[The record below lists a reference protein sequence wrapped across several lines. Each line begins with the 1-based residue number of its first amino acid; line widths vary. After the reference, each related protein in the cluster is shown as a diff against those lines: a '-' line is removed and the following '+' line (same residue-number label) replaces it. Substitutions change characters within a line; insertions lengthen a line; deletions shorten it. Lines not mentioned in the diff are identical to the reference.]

1 MTSRA
6 DGELSRERFRFMI
19 FLSAC
24 AHALLV
30 LGVGFTYLTD
40 ANDEATIE
48 VTLAQYRSQIQ
59 PDDADFI
66 AQENQTGSGSQ
77 DEATVPSS
85 PFLSDL
91 NDADINEVRPAPEAQ
106 VLNETPEQPKLT
118 TLTSINAEQVIAQQ
132 RNAPEQEEKQA
143 LSEQSSSEEISL
155 AIASLQAQL
164 DLQQQAFARQPR
176 KYTLSSASAR
186 KSHEASYLDSWR
198 RRVEAV
204 GNINYPVQARQQQVY
219 GNVRML
225 IALNTSGQISE
236 TRIIQSSGESLLDQA
251 AVDIVNLAAPF
262 EPFPE
267 ELKAEADILEIVR
280 TFRFHEGNTLS
291 SY

>member
-1 MTSRA
+1 MASGA

-77 DEATVPSS
+77 HEATVPSS

-106 VLNETPEQPKLT
+106 VLNETPKQPKLT

-225 IALNTSGQISE
+225 IALNASGQISE

-267 ELKAEADILEIVR
+267 ELKAETDILEIVR

>member
-1 MTSRA
+1 MASGA
-6 DGELSRERFRFMI
+6 DGELSKERFRFMI

-30 LGVGFTYLTD
+30 LGVGFTYLTH
-40 ANDEATIE
+40 ANNEATIE

-106 VLNETPEQPKLT
+106 VLNETPEQPNLT
-118 TLTSINAEQVIAQQ
+118 ALTSINAEQVIAQQ

-225 IALNTSGQISE
+225 IALNASGQISE

>member
-1 MTSRA
+1 MASGA

-77 DEATVPSS
+77 HEATVPSS

-118 TLTSINAEQVIAQQ
+118 ALTSINAEQVIAQQ

-225 IALNTSGQISE
+225 IALNASGQISE

>member
-1 MTSRA
+1 MVSGA

-40 ANDEATIE
+40 TNNEATIE

-59 PDDADFI
+59 PNDADFI

-77 DEATVPSS
+77 HEATVPSS

-106 VLNETPEQPKLT
+106 VLNETPEQPNLT
-118 TLTSINAEQVIAQQ
+118 ALTSINAEQVIAQQ

-176 KYTLSSASAR
+176 KYTLSFASAR

-225 IALNTSGQISE
+225 IALNASGQISE

>member
-1 MTSRA
+1 MTSGA
-6 DGELSRERFRFMI
+6 AGELSRERFRFMI

-40 ANDEATIE
+40 ANDESSIE

-77 DEATVPSS
+77 DETTVPSS
-85 PFLSDL
+85 PFMSDL
-91 NDADINEVRPAPEAQ
+91 NDVDINEVRPAHEAQ
-106 VLNETPEQPKLT
+106 VLNETPEQPNLT
-118 TLTSINAEQVIAQQ
+118 ALYSINAEQAVAQQ
-132 RNAPEQEEKQA
+132 RDMPEQEEKQA

-164 DLQQQAFARQPR
+164 DLQQQALARQPR

-204 GNINYPVQARQQQVY
+204 GNINYPIKARQQQVY

-225 IALNTSGQISE
+225 ISLNASGQISE
-236 TRIIQSSGESLLDQA
+236 IRIIQSSGESLLDQA

>member
-1 MTSRA
+1 M
-6 DGELSRERFRFMI
+6 
-19 FLSAC
+19 
-24 AHALLV
+24 
-30 LGVGFTYLTD
+30 GFTYLAD
-40 ANDEATIE
+40 ANNEATIE

-77 DEATVPSS
+77 HEATVPSS

-106 VLNETPEQPKLT
+106 VLNETPEQPNLT
-118 TLTSINAEQVIAQQ
+118 ALTSINAEQVIAQQ
-132 RNAPEQEEKQA
+132 RNAPEVEEKQA

-176 KYTLSSASAR
+176 KYTVSSASAR

-204 GNINYPVQARQQQVY
+204 GNINYPIKARQQQVY

-225 IALNTSGQISE
+225 ISLNASGQISE

>member
-1 MTSRA
+1 MVSGA
-6 DGELSRERFRFMI
+6 DGELSRERFRFMV

-40 ANDEATIE
+40 ANNEATIE

-77 DEATVPSS
+77 HEATVPSS

-106 VLNETPEQPKLT
+106 VLNETPEQPNLT
-118 TLTSINAEQVIAQQ
+118 ALTSINAEQVIAQQ

-225 IALNTSGQISE
+225 IALNASGQISE

>member
-1 MTSRA
+1 MVSGA

-40 ANDEATIE
+40 ANNEATIE

-77 DEATVPSS
+77 HEATVPSS

-106 VLNETPEQPKLT
+106 VLNETPEQPNLT
-118 TLTSINAEQVIAQQ
+118 ALTSINAEQVIAQQ

-225 IALNTSGQISE
+225 IALNASGQISE

-280 TFRFHEGNTLS
+280 TFRFHEGNKLS

>member
-1 MTSRA
+1 MTSGA

-24 AHALLV
+24 AHALFV

-40 ANDEATIE
+40 ANDESSIE
-48 VTLAQYRSQIQ
+48 VILAQYHSQIQ

-77 DEATVPSS
+77 DETTVPSS
-85 PFLSDL
+85 PFMSDL
-91 NDADINEVRPAPEAQ
+91 NDADINEVRPAHEAQ
-106 VLNETPEQPKLT
+106 VLNETPEQPNLT
-118 TLTSINAEQVIAQQ
+118 ALYSINAEQAVAQQ
-132 RNAPEQEEKQA
+132 REMPEQEEKQA

-155 AIASLQAQL
+155 AIASLRTQL

-204 GNINYPVQARQQQVY
+204 GNINYPIKARQQQVY

-225 IALNTSGQISE
+225 ISLNASGQISE
-236 TRIIQSSGESLLDQA
+236 IRIIQSSGESLLDQA

>member
-1 MTSRA
+1 M
-6 DGELSRERFRFMI
+6 
-19 FLSAC
+19 SAC

-40 ANDEATIE
+40 ANDESSIE
-48 VTLAQYRSQIQ
+48 VILAQYHSQIQ

-77 DEATVPSS
+77 DETTVPSS
-85 PFLSDL
+85 PFMSDL
-91 NDADINEVRPAPEAQ
+91 NDADINEVRPAHEAQ
-106 VLNETPEQPKLT
+106 VLNETPEQPNLT
-118 TLTSINAEQVIAQQ
+118 ALYSINAEQAVAQQ
-132 RNAPEQEEKQA
+132 RDMPEQEEKQA

-155 AIASLQAQL
+155 AIASLRTQL

-204 GNINYPVQARQQQVY
+204 GNINYPIKARQQQVY
-219 GNVRML
+219 GNVRC
-225 IALNTSGQISE
+225 
-236 TRIIQSSGESLLDQA
+236 
-251 AVDIVNLAAPF
+251 
-262 EPFPE
+262 
-267 ELKAEADILEIVR
+267 
-280 TFRFHEGNTLS
+280 
-291 SY
+291 

>member
-1 MTSRA
+1 MVSGA

-40 ANDEATIE
+40 ANNEATIE

-77 DEATVPSS
+77 HEATVPSS

-106 VLNETPEQPKLT
+106 VLNETPEQPNLT
-118 TLTSINAEQVIAQQ
+118 ALTSINAEQVIAQQ

-143 LSEQSSSEEISL
+143 LSEQSNSEEISL

-225 IALNTSGQISE
+225 IALNASGQISE

>member
-1 MTSRA
+1 MASGA

-40 ANDEATIE
+40 ANNEATIE

-77 DEATVPSS
+77 HEATVPSS

-106 VLNETPEQPKLT
+106 VLNETPEQPNLT
-118 TLTSINAEQVIAQQ
+118 ALTSINAEQVIAQQ

-225 IALNTSGQISE
+225 IALNASGQISE

>member
-1 MTSRA
+1 
-6 DGELSRERFRFMI
+6 MI

-40 ANDEATIE
+40 ANNEATIE

-106 VLNETPEQPKLT
+106 VLNETPEQPNLT
-118 TLTSINAEQVIAQQ
+118 ALTSINAEQVIAQQ

-225 IALNTSGQISE
+225 IALNASGQISE

>member
-1 MTSRA
+1 
-6 DGELSRERFRFMI
+6 MI

-40 ANDEATIE
+40 ANDESSIE

-77 DEATVPSS
+77 DEITVPSS
-85 PFLSDL
+85 PFMSDL

-106 VLNETPEQPKLT
+106 VLNKTPEQPNLT
-118 TLTSINAEQVIAQQ
+118 ALSSINAEQAVAQQ
-132 RNAPEQEEKQA
+132 RDMPEQEEKQA

-176 KYTLSSASAR
+176 KYTVSSASAR

-204 GNINYPVQARQQQVY
+204 GNINYPIKARQQQVY

-225 IALNTSGQISE
+225 ISLNASGQISE

>member
-1 MTSRA
+1 MASGA

-77 DEATVPSS
+77 DEATAPSS
-85 PFLSDL
+85 PFLSEL

-225 IALNTSGQISE
+225 IALNASGQISE

-251 AVDIVNLAAPF
+251 AVEIVNLAAPF

>member
-1 MTSRA
+1 MASGA
-6 DGELSRERFRFMI
+6 DGELSRERFRFMM

-186 KSHEASYLDSWR
+186 KSHEASYLDLWR

-225 IALNTSGQISE
+225 IALNASGQISE

>member
-1 MTSRA
+1 MTSGA

-40 ANDEATIE
+40 ANDESSIE

-77 DEATVPSS
+77 DETTVPSS
-85 PFLSDL
+85 PFMSDL

-106 VLNETPEQPKLT
+106 VLNKTPEQPNLT
-118 TLTSINAEQVIAQQ
+118 ALSSINAEQAVAQQ
-132 RNAPEQEEKQA
+132 RDMPEQEEKQA

-204 GNINYPVQARQQQVY
+204 GNINYPIKARQQQVY

-225 IALNTSGQISE
+225 ISLNASGQISE

>member
-1 MTSRA
+1 MTSGA

-40 ANDEATIE
+40 ANDESSIE

-85 PFLSDL
+85 PFISDL
-91 NDADINEVRPAPEAQ
+91 NDADINEVRPAPEAH
-106 VLNETPEQPKLT
+106 VLNETPEQPNLT
-118 TLTSINAEQVIAQQ
+118 ALSSINTEQAVAQQ
-132 RNAPEQEEKQA
+132 RDMPEQEEKQA

-164 DLQQQAFARQPR
+164 DLQQQALARQPR

-204 GNINYPVQARQQQVY
+204 GNINYPIKARQQQVY

-225 IALNTSGQISE
+225 ISLNASGQISE

>member
-1 MTSRA
+1 MTSGA

-40 ANDEATIE
+40 ANDESSIE
-48 VTLAQYRSQIQ
+48 VTLAQYHSQIQ

-77 DEATVPSS
+77 DETTVPSS
-85 PFLSDL
+85 PFMSDL
-91 NDADINEVRPAPEAQ
+91 NDADINEVRPAHEAQ
-106 VLNETPEQPKLT
+106 VLNETPEQPNLT
-118 TLTSINAEQVIAQQ
+118 ALSSINAEQAVAQQ
-132 RNAPEQEEKQA
+132 RDMPEQEEKQA

-204 GNINYPVQARQQQVY
+204 GNINYPIKARQQQVY

-225 IALNTSGQISE
+225 ISLNASGQISE

>member
-1 MTSRA
+1 MAHGA
-6 DGELSRERFRFMI
+6 DGELSRERFRFMV

-30 LGVGFTYLTD
+30 LGVGFTYLGD
-40 ANDEATIE
+40 ANDESSIE

-66 AQENQTGSGSQ
+66 AQENQTGSGSK

-85 PFLSDL
+85 PFMPDF
-91 NDADINEVRPAPEAQ
+91 NDADINEVLPTPVAQ
-106 VLNETPEQPKLT
+106 VLNETLEQPALT
-118 TLTSINAEQVIAQQ
+118 ALSSINGEQVIAQQ
-132 RNAPEQEEKQA
+132 RDTPEQEEKRA
-143 LSEQSSSEEISL
+143 PTEQSSSEEISL

-164 DLQQQAFARQPR
+164 DLQKQAFARQPR

-204 GNINYPVQARQQQVY
+204 GNINYPIQARQRQVY

-225 IALNTSGQISE
+225 ISLNALGQISE

>member
-1 MTSRA
+1 MASGA

-40 ANDEATIE
+40 ANNEATIE

-77 DEATVPSS
+77 HEATVPSS

-155 AIASLQAQL
+155 AIAILQAQL

-225 IALNTSGQISE
+225 IALNASGQISE

>member
-1 MTSRA
+1 MVPEA
-6 DGELSRERFRFMI
+6 DGELSRERFRFMV

-24 AHALLV
+24 AHALIV
-30 LGVGFTYLTD
+30 LGVGFTYLGD
-40 ANDEATIE
+40 SIDKSSIE
-48 VTLAQYRSQIQ
+48 VTLAQYRSQVQ

-77 DEATVPSS
+77 VDAIVPSS
-85 PFLSDL
+85 PFISDF
-91 NDADINEVRPAPEAQ
+91 NDAAINEVLPAPEAQ
-106 VLNETPEQPKLT
+106 VVDETLEQPYMTAL
-118 TLTSINAEQVIAQQ
+118 SSVNGEQVVAQQ
-132 RNAPEQEEKQA
+132 RDTTEQEEKRA
-143 LSEQSSSEEISL
+143 LSEQSSSDEISL

-164 DLQQQAFARQPR
+164 DLQRQAFARQPR
-176 KYTLSSASAR
+176 KHTITSASAK

-204 GNINYPVQARQQQVY
+204 GNINYPMQARQQQVY

-225 IALNTSGQISE
+225 ISLNASGQVSE
-236 TRIIQSSGESLLDQA
+236 TRIIQSSGKALLDQA

-267 ELKAEADILEIVR
+267 ELKAEADIIELIR

>member
-1 MTSRA
+1 MVSGA

-40 ANDEATIE
+40 ANNEATIE

-77 DEATVPSS
+77 DEATAPSS

-225 IALNTSGQISE
+225 IALNASGQISE

>member
-1 MTSRA
+1 M
-6 DGELSRERFRFMI
+6 
-19 FLSAC
+19 
-24 AHALLV
+24 
-30 LGVGFTYLTD
+30 
-40 ANDEATIE
+40 
-48 VTLAQYRSQIQ
+48 
-59 PDDADFI
+59 
-66 AQENQTGSGSQ
+66 
-77 DEATVPSS
+77 
-85 PFLSDL
+85 
-91 NDADINEVRPAPEAQ
+91 RPAPEAH
-106 VLNETPEQPKLT
+106 VLNDTPEQPNLT
-118 TLTSINAEQVIAQQ
+118 ALSSINTEQAVAQQ
-132 RNAPEQEEKQA
+132 RDMPEQEEKQA

-155 AIASLQAQL
+155 AIASLRAQL

-204 GNINYPVQARQQQVY
+204 GNINYPIKARQQQVY

-225 IALNTSGQISE
+225 ISLNASGQISE

>member
-1 MTSRA
+1 MTSGA
-6 DGELSRERFRFMI
+6 AGELSRERFRFMI

-40 ANDEATIE
+40 ANDESSIE

-77 DEATVPSS
+77 DEITVPSS
-85 PFLSDL
+85 PFMSDL

-106 VLNETPEQPKLT
+106 VLNKTPEQPNLT
-118 TLTSINAEQVIAQQ
+118 ALSSINAEQAVAQQ
-132 RNAPEQEEKQA
+132 RDMPEQEEKQA

-176 KYTLSSASAR
+176 KYTVSSASAR

-204 GNINYPVQARQQQVY
+204 GNINYPIKARQQQVY

-225 IALNTSGQISE
+225 ISLNASGQISE

>member
-1 MTSRA
+1 MVSGA

-40 ANDEATIE
+40 ANNEATIE

-77 DEATVPSS
+77 HEATVPSS

-106 VLNETPEQPKLT
+106 VLNETPEQPNLT
-118 TLTSINAEQVIAQQ
+118 ALTSINAEQVIAQQ

-204 GNINYPVQARQQQVY
+204 GNINYPVLARQQQVY

-225 IALNTSGQISE
+225 IALNASGQISE

>member
-1 MTSRA
+1 MVSGA

-40 ANDEATIE
+40 ANNEATIE

-77 DEATVPSS
+77 HEATVPSS

-106 VLNETPEQPKLT
+106 VLNETPEQPNLT
-118 TLTSINAEQVIAQQ
+118 ALTSINAEQVIAQQ

-176 KYTLSSASAR
+176 KYTLSSASAI

-225 IALNTSGQISE
+225 IALNASGQISE

>member
-155 AIASLQAQL
+155 AIASLQTQL

-225 IALNTSGQISE
+225 IALNASGQISE

>member
-1 MTSRA
+1 MTSGA
-6 DGELSRERFRFMI
+6 AGELSRERFRFMI

-40 ANDEATIE
+40 ANDESSIE

-85 PFLSDL
+85 PFISDL
-91 NDADINEVRPAPEAQ
+91 NDADINEVRPAPEAH
-106 VLNETPEQPKLT
+106 VLNETPEQPNLT
-118 TLTSINAEQVIAQQ
+118 ALSSINAEQAVAQQ
-132 RNAPEQEEKQA
+132 RDMPEQEEKQA

-164 DLQQQAFARQPR
+164 DLQQQALARQPR

-204 GNINYPVQARQQQVY
+204 GNINYPIKARQQQVY

-225 IALNTSGQISE
+225 ISLNASGQISE

-251 AVDIVNLAAPF
+251 AFDIINLAAPF

>member
-1 MTSRA
+1 MVSGA

-30 LGVGFTYLTD
+30 LGVGFTYLTH
-40 ANDEATIE
+40 ANNEATIE

-77 DEATVPSS
+77 HEATVPSS

-198 RRVEAV
+198 RRIEAV

-225 IALNTSGQISE
+225 IALNASGQISE

>member
-1 MTSRA
+1 MTSGA
-6 DGELSRERFRFMI
+6 AGELSRERFRFMI

-77 DEATVPSS
+77 DETTVPSS
-85 PFLSDL
+85 PFISDL
-91 NDADINEVRPAPEAQ
+91 NDADINEVRPAPEAH
-106 VLNETPEQPKLT
+106 VLNETPEQPNLT
-118 TLTSINAEQVIAQQ
+118 ALSSINTEQAVAQQ
-132 RNAPEQEEKQA
+132 RDMPEQEEKQA

-164 DLQQQAFARQPR
+164 DLQQQALARQPR

-204 GNINYPVQARQQQVY
+204 GNINYPIKARQQQVY

-225 IALNTSGQISE
+225 ISLNASGQISE

-251 AVDIVNLAAPF
+251 AFDIVNLAAPF

>member
-1 MTSRA
+1 MSGA

-77 DEATVPSS
+77 HEATVPSS

-106 VLNETPEQPKLT
+106 VLNETPEQPNLT
-118 TLTSINAEQVIAQQ
+118 ALTSINAEQVIAQQ

-225 IALNTSGQISE
+225 IALNASGQISE

>member
-1 MTSRA
+1 MTSGA

-24 AHALLV
+24 AHALFV

-40 ANDEATIE
+40 ANDESSIE
-48 VTLAQYRSQIQ
+48 VILAQYHSQIQ

-77 DEATVPSS
+77 DETTVPSS
-85 PFLSDL
+85 PFMSDL
-91 NDADINEVRPAPEAQ
+91 NDADINEVRPAHAAQ
-106 VLNETPEQPKLT
+106 VLNETPEQPNLT
-118 TLTSINAEQVIAQQ
+118 ALYSINAEQAVAQQ
-132 RNAPEQEEKQA
+132 RNMPEQEEKQA

-225 IALNTSGQISE
+225 IALNASGQISE

-251 AVDIVNLAAPF
+251 AVVIVNLAAPF

>member
-1 MTSRA
+1 MTSGA

-40 ANDEATIE
+40 ANNEATIE

-77 DEATVPSS
+77 HEATVPSS

-106 VLNETPEQPKLT
+106 VLNETPEQPNLT
-118 TLTSINAEQVIAQQ
+118 ALTSINAEQVIAQQ
-132 RNAPEQEEKQA
+132 RNAPEQEERQA

-225 IALNTSGQISE
+225 IALNASGQISE
-236 TRIIQSSGESLLDQA
+236 TRIIQSSDESLLDQA

>member
-1 MTSRA
+1 MTSGA
-6 DGELSRERFRFMI
+6 AGELSRERFRFMI

-40 ANDEATIE
+40 ANDESSIE

-85 PFLSDL
+85 PFISDL
-91 NDADINEVRPAPEAQ
+91 NDADINEVRPAPEAH
-106 VLNETPEQPKLT
+106 VLNETPEQPNLT
-118 TLTSINAEQVIAQQ
+118 ALSSINTEQAVAQQ
-132 RNAPEQEEKQA
+132 RDMPEQEEKQA

-164 DLQQQAFARQPR
+164 DLQQQALARQPR
-176 KYTLSSASAR
+176 TYTLSSASAR

-204 GNINYPVQARQQQVY
+204 GNINYPIKARQQQVY

-225 IALNTSGQISE
+225 ISLNASGQISE

-251 AVDIVNLAAPF
+251 AFDIINLAAPF

>member
-1 MTSRA
+1 MTSGA

-30 LGVGFTYLTD
+30 LGVGFTYFTD
-40 ANDEATIE
+40 ANDESSIE
-48 VTLAQYRSQIQ
+48 VILAQYRSQIQ

-77 DEATVPSS
+77 DETTVPSS
-85 PFLSDL
+85 PFMSDL
-91 NDADINEVRPAPEAQ
+91 NDADINEVRPAHEAQ
-106 VLNETPEQPKLT
+106 VLNETPEQPNLT
-118 TLTSINAEQVIAQQ
+118 ALYSINAEQAVAQQ
-132 RNAPEQEEKQA
+132 RDMPEQEEKQA

-155 AIASLQAQL
+155 AIASLRAQL

-204 GNINYPVQARQQQVY
+204 GNINYPIKARQRQVY

-225 IALNTSGQISE
+225 ISLNASGQISE
-236 TRIIQSSGESLLDQA
+236 IRIIQSSGESLLDQA

>member
-1 MTSRA
+1 MTSGA
-6 DGELSRERFRFMI
+6 AGELSRERFRFMI

-40 ANDEATIE
+40 ANDESSIE

-85 PFLSDL
+85 PFISDL
-91 NDADINEVRPAPEAQ
+91 NDADINEVRPAPEAH
-106 VLNETPEQPKLT
+106 VLNETPEQPNLT
-118 TLTSINAEQVIAQQ
+118 ALSSINTEQAVAQQ
-132 RNAPEQEEKQA
+132 RDMPEQEEKQA

-176 KYTLSSASAR
+176 KYALSSASAR

-204 GNINYPVQARQQQVY
+204 GNINYPIKARQQQVY

-225 IALNTSGQISE
+225 ISLNASGQISE

-251 AVDIVNLAAPF
+251 AFDIVNLAAPF

>member
-1 MTSRA
+1 MVPGA
-6 DGELSRERFRFMI
+6 DGELSRERFRFMV

-24 AHALLV
+24 AHALIV
-30 LGVGFTYLTD
+30 LGVGFTYLGD
-40 ANDEATIE
+40 SIDKSSIE
-48 VTLAQYRSQIQ
+48 VTLAQYRSQVQ

-77 DEATVPSS
+77 VDAIVPSS
-85 PFLSDL
+85 PFISDF
-91 NDADINEVRPAPEAQ
+91 NDAAINEVLPAPEAQ
-106 VLNETPEQPKLT
+106 VVDETLEQPYMTAL
-118 TLTSINAEQVIAQQ
+118 SSVNGEQVVAQQ
-132 RNAPEQEEKQA
+132 RHTTEQDEKRA
-143 LSEQSSSEEISL
+143 LSEQSSSDEISL

-164 DLQQQAFARQPR
+164 DLQRQAFARQPR
-176 KYTLSSASAR
+176 KHTITSASAK

-204 GNINYPVQARQQQVY
+204 GNINYPKQARQQQVY

-225 IALNTSGQISE
+225 ISLNASGQVSE
-236 TRIIQSSGESLLDQA
+236 TRIIQSSGKALLDQA

-267 ELKAEADILEIVR
+267 ELKAEADIIELIR

>member
-1 MTSRA
+1 MASGA

-40 ANDEATIE
+40 ANNEATIE

-106 VLNETPEQPKLT
+106 VLNETPEQPNLT
-118 TLTSINAEQVIAQQ
+118 ALTSINAEQVIAQQ

-225 IALNTSGQISE
+225 IALNASGQISE